1 MFIIFIIILI
11 FPVTFKAETFPK
23 IFGCFCEG
31 GVITGNLE
39 NVSKLKIDN
48 KQVEVFE
55 KGRFIYAF
63 GRKYK
68 DNVKIEINDK
78 VKKFTVS
85 KKKYKIENIKGLPR
99 KKVEPSKEDLNKIIS
114 DQNKIKKAKLIGYKT
129 RLFNEKFILPSKG
142 RMSGFYGSQRIL
154 NSKPRRPHAGIDIAA
169 KEGTTVIAPS
179 SGIIKL
185 VEEDMFF
192 TGNTVIMDHGLG
204 LISIFAHLKEV
215 FVGKGEKVLQGEKI
229 GSIGMTGRATGP
241 HLHWGVYLNN
251 TSVDPEVLLKYELN

>member
-1 MFIIFIIILI
+1 MFLIFFIILI
-11 FPVTFKAETFPK
+11 FPVNFKAETFPK

-39 NVSKLKIDN
+39 NGSKLKIDN

-169 KEGTTVIAPS
+169 KAVSYT
-179 SGIIKL
+179 
-185 VEEDMFF
+185 
-192 TGNTVIMDHGLG
+192 
-204 LISIFAHLKEV
+204 HLTLPTSP
-215 FVGKGEKVLQGEKI
+215 KV
-229 GSIGMTGRATGP
+229 
-241 HLHWGVYLNN
+241 
-251 TSVDPEVLLKYELN
+251 

>member
-1 MFIIFIIILI
+1 MR
-11 FPVTFKAETFPK
+11 
-23 IFGCFCEG
+23 G

-39 NVSKLKIDN
+39 NGSKLKIDN

-114 DQNKIKKAKLIGYKT
+114 DQNKIKKAKINWLQNKT
-129 RLFNEKFILPSKG
+129 F
-142 RMSGFYGSQRIL
+142 
-154 NSKPRRPHAGIDIAA
+154 
-169 KEGTTVIAPS
+169 
-179 SGIIKL
+179 
-185 VEEDMFF
+185 
-192 TGNTVIMDHGLG
+192 
-204 LISIFAHLKEV
+204 
-215 FVGKGEKVLQGEKI
+215 
-229 GSIGMTGRATGP
+229 
-241 HLHWGVYLNN
+241 
-251 TSVDPEVLLKYELN
+251 